1 MPNLALLD
9 NPHHCRR
16 RNRRL
21 VVSSLAARRRAG
33 GACRRCEIFRT
44 GTLAEPVGAGF
55 ARTLAPWDRCREL
68 NALLLNARGNIVG
81 AAPPAET
88 WLGAGEP
95 VAPGVPFARFV
106 LETSTER
113 WERAWFDLTSRA
125 ERIDGLEIELDTPGG
140 ESTWHRAALSSVVGT
155 ATGEPLYLG
164 LFAPLN
170 AADEVNPTDA
180 AIHRLDL
187 LARLV
192 GGLAHDLNNQVTSL
206 LGHTALVRA
215 ALPADDAAMRS
226 TDALELIAHQIS
238 RSARAIHAALR
249 TDDTGVRDI
258 DLAAFAREFADTAR
272 FLLSSSRR
280 VECSFPDGESYWI
293 AARPA
298 DVQQVLLQL
307 LLSTGAAQQGVTPVT
322 MRLARE
328 PADAGAE
335 EATAVFSI
343 LTGPPGS
350 GLSGYATLPDPDPHA
365 HLIAAIAARFGGE
378 CSVDAGPA
386 GFVRA
391 ILQVPCTVADRATP
405 NETSRAGVGASAR
418 AIVAEAHPQVRQLL
432 RKVLTDCGLAV
443 VDVCDC
449 GALDQ
454 AVSASAGEA
463 VLLVVDADLPQL
475 RLAPWLSARRAGG
488 FNAPVIVT
496 AGGAVGE
503 LSTIE
508 SLGGHVLRKPF
519 RLADLS
525 NLVHR
530 LSRSQP
536 GTRTAT

>member
-1 MPNLALLD
+1 M
-9 NPHHCRR
+9 
-16 RNRRL
+16 
-21 VVSSLAARRRAG
+21 
-33 GACRRCEIFRT
+33 
-44 GTLAEPVGAGF
+44 
-55 ARTLAPWDRCREL
+55 
-68 NALLLNARGNIVG
+68 NALLLDPRGNIVG
-81 AAPPAET
+81 AAPPAEV

-95 VAPGVPFARFV
+95 IAPGAAFARFV
-106 LETSTER
+106 LATSADR
-113 WERAWFDLTSRA
+113 WNSAWFDLTSRA

-140 ESTWHRAALSSVVGT
+140 ESTWHRVALSAVAGT
-155 ATGEPLYLG
+155 ATGGPLYLA
-164 LFAPLN
+164 LFVPLN

-206 LGHTALVRA
+206 LGHAALVRA
-215 ALPADDAAMRS
+215 ALPADDAALRS

-258 DLAAFAREFADTAR
+258 DLVAFVREFADTAR

-280 VECSFPDGESYWI
+280 VECGFPEDESLWI

-307 LLSTGAAQQGVTPVT
+307 LLSTGAAQQGATPVT
-322 MRLARE
+322 IRLARD

-335 EATAVFSI
+335 EATAVVTI
-343 LTGPPGS
+343 LAGPPGS
-350 GLSGYATLPDPDPHA
+350 GLSGYAALPEPDPHA
-365 HLIAAIAARFGGE
+365 HLIAGLASRFGGE
-378 CSVDAGPA
+378 CSTDAGPA

-391 ILQVPCTVADRATP
+391 IMQVACTVVGRPTP
-405 NETSRAGVGASAR
+405 SEPHHAAARGSAR

-432 RKVLTDCGLAV
+432 RKALTDCGLAV
-443 VDVCDC
+443 VDVSDC
-449 GALDQ
+449 TALDQ
-454 AVSASAGEA
+454 AIAAAVAEP

-475 RLAPWLSARRAGG
+475 RLGPWLSARRAQGLS
-488 FNAPVIVT
+488 APVIVT
-496 AGGAVGE
+496 AGGSVGE

-508 SLGGHVLRKPF
+508 SLGGHILRKPF

-525 NLVHR
+525 ALANR
-530 LSRSQP
+530 LSRPQP
-536 GTRTAT
+536 GTRTATH